1 VNGVSGAPKGS
12 PREGFDVDRVTEI
25 TRDCFNA
32 IGQLRAAD
40 AGSLPSPQ
48 QLHTRLRRFVDDLLR
63 RAGEAGLGREEASD
77 VAYPV
82 VALADEVM
90 QTKDDDGI
98 RTFWNAQPLQLQ
110 YFGENVAGEEFFH
123 RLERAR
129 RDPRRGDTLR
139 AHYLALA
146 FGFQGRFRVR
156 GGDLELLGIM
166 EAVAREVLRGGEHD
180 RETLSPH
187 GEGKGE
193 RVAGKSGSGLLLWVA
208 AGLLAASLVLYVGL
222 RLSLGASTADVVE
235 RISALAK
242 G

>member
-1 VNGVSGAPKGS
+1 M
-12 PREGFDVDRVTEI
+12 DRVTEI

-32 IGQLRAAD
+32 IAQLRAAD

-48 QLHTRLRRFVDDLLR
+48 QLHARLRKFVDDLFR
-63 RAGEAGLGREEASD
+63 RAGEAGFGREETSD

-90 QTKDDDGI
+90 QTKDDDSI

-129 RDPRRGDTLR
+129 RDPRKSDALR

-146 FGFQGRFRVR
+146 FGFQGRYRVR
-156 GGDLELLGIM
+156 GGELELLGII
-166 EAVAREVLRGGEHD
+166 ESVAREVLRGGEHD

-193 RVAGKSGSGLLLWVA
+193 RIAGNARGGLILWIA
-208 AGLLAASLVLYVGL
+208 AGLLAASVALYVGL
-222 RLSLGASTADVVE
+222 RISLGASTSNVVE

>member
-1 VNGVSGAPKGS
+1 
-12 PREGFDVDRVTEI
+12 VDRVTEI

-32 IGQLRAAD
+32 IAQLRAAEP
-40 AGSLPSPQ
+40 AALPPPQ
-48 QLHTRLRRFVDDLLR
+48 QIHARLRRFVDELLR
-63 RAGEAGLGREEASD
+63 RANEAGLGREEATD

-90 QTKDDDGI
+90 QTKDDDSL

-110 YFGENVAGEEFFH
+110 YFGENVAGEAFFQ
-123 RLERAR
+123 RLDRAR
-129 RDPRRGDTLR
+129 RDPRRADALR
-139 AHYLALA
+139 AHYLALV

-156 GGDLELLGIM
+156 GGDLELLGIT
-166 EAVAREVLRGGEHD
+166 ESVARDVMRGGETD

-187 GEGKGE
+187 GEGQGE
-193 RVAGKSGSGLLLWVA
+193 RRGGAARGGLMLWVGLGLLGFSVLLYIVLRISLS
-208 AGLLAASLVLYVGL
+208 AG
-222 RLSLGASTADVVE
+222 TADVVD

>member
-1 VNGVSGAPKGS
+1 MN
-12 PREGFDVDRVTEI
+12 RVTEI

-32 IGQLRAAD
+32 IAQLRAAE
-40 AGSLPSPQ
+40 AGSLPPPE
-48 QLHTRLRRFVDDLLR
+48 QLHARLRRFVDDLLR
-63 RAGEAGLGREEASD
+63 RAGDAGLGREEASD

-90 QTKDDDGI
+90 QTKEDDAI
-98 RTFWNAQPLQLQ
+98 RSFWNAHPLQLQ
-110 YFGENVAGEEFFH
+110 YFGENVAGEAFFS

-129 RDPRRGDTLR
+129 RDPRRADALR
-139 AHYLALA
+139 AHHLALA
-146 FGFQGRFRVR
+146 FGFQGRYRVH
-156 GGDLELLGIM
+156 GGELELLGIT
-166 EAVAREVLRGGEHD
+166 EAVAREVLRGAEHD

-193 RVAGKSGSGLLLWVA
+193 HGAATARGGLLLWVA
-208 AGLLAASLVLYVGL
+208 AGLLAASVALYAGL
-222 RLSLGASTADVVE
+222 RIALASGTADVVE

>member
-1 VNGVSGAPKGS
+1 
-12 PREGFDVDRVTEI
+12 VDRVTEI
-25 TRDCFNA
+25 TRDCLNA
-32 IGQLRAAD
+32 IAQLRAAS
-40 AGSLPSPQ
+40 AASLPPAQEVHS
-48 QLHTRLRRFVDDLLR
+48 RLRRFVDDLLR
-63 RAGEAGLGREEASD
+63 KAGEAGLGREEATD

-90 QTKDDDGI
+90 QGKDDEAV
-98 RTFWNAQPLQLQ
+98 RTYWNAHPLQLQ
-110 YFGENVAGEEFFH
+110 YFGENVAGEAFFE

-129 RDPRRGDTLR
+129 RDRRRTDALR

-156 GGDLELLGIM
+156 GGELELLGLT
-166 EAVAREVLRGGEHD
+166 EAVAREVLRGGESD

-187 GEGKGE
+187 GEGQGE
-193 RVAGKSGSGLLLWVA
+193 RSARTKRGGLVLWIA
-208 AGLLAASLVLYVGL
+208 AGLLGTSVLLYAILRIALASGT
-222 RLSLGASTADVVE
+222 SDVVE

>member
-1 VNGVSGAPKGS
+1 M
-12 PREGFDVDRVTEI
+12 DRVTEI

-32 IGQLRAAD
+32 IAQLRAAD
-40 AGSLPSPQ
+40 AASLPPPQ
-48 QLHTRLRRFVDDLLR
+48 QLHARLRRFVDDLLR

-90 QTKDDDGI
+90 LTKDDDVI
-98 RTFWNAQPLQLQ
+98 RTFWNAQPLQFQ

-146 FGFQGRFRVR
+146 FGFQGRYRVR
-156 GGDLELLGIM
+156 GGDLELLGLL
-166 EAVAREVLRGGEHD
+166 EAVGREVLRGGDHD

-193 RVAGKSGSGLLLWVA
+193 RAAGKASNALMLWIA
-208 AGLLAASLVLYVGL
+208 AGLLAASLALYVGL
-222 RLSLGASTADVVE
+222 RISLGASTGDVVE

>member
-1 VNGVSGAPKGS
+1 M
-12 PREGFDVDRVTEI
+12 DRVTEI

-32 IGQLRAAD
+32 IAQLRAAD
-40 AGSLPSPQ
+40 AGGLPSPQ
-48 QLHTRLRRFVDDLLR
+48 QLHARLRRFVDDLLR
-63 RAGEAGLGREEASD
+63 RAGEAGLGREEASE

-90 QTKDDDGI
+90 QAKDDDAI

-110 YFGENVAGEEFFH
+110 YFGENVAGEEFFR
-123 RLERAR
+123 RLDRAR
-129 RDPRRGDTLR
+129 RDRRGDAVR
-139 AHYLALA
+139 AYYLALA
-146 FGFQGRFRVR
+146 FGFQGRYRVR
-156 GGDLELLGIM
+156 GGDLELLGM
-166 EAVAREVLRGGEHD
+166 TEAVAREVLAGGEHD

-193 RVAGKSGSGLLLWVA
+193 RSAGKAGSGLMLWVA
-208 AGLLAASLVLYVGL
+208 LGLLAASLALYVGL
-222 RLSLGASTADVVE
+222 RISLGAGTADVVE